1 MTNKKDNED
10 KNGHLAF
17 VDVEA
22 LVGKL
27 LERNKDL
34 VRYYEERFSPQGF
47 RLELERIA
55 SFRAASTTDPGFIHE
70 LYEKLSRDKNAPEG
84 KNALKISTEKLIQDT
99 DTVKAQ
105 LNKLKPTSTD
115 ATPTIKP
122 LRPKG
127 PGI

>member
-70 LYEKLSRDKNAPEG
+70 LYEKLSRN
-84 KNALKISTEKLIQDT
+84 T
-99 DTVKAQ
+99 DCLHDPDIYAFRIEEQ
-105 LNKLKPTSTD
+105 LRNL
-115 ATPTIKP
+115 
-122 LRPKG
+122 
-127 PGI
+127 